1 MRSVAWTF
9 WVLMAAATL
18 AGCEILDS
26 LAGRIV
32 DPLELSVSNQTT
44 LVITLVVNDQEIGL
58 FGPSA
63 HEVPIDAS
71 RLPAPPWHVEART
84 SSGRVLVT
92 MDVAPGDVWHTA
104 EGLDGH
110 SSSQSAGARA
120 DLSCGRLDIW
130 SGRPMS
136 GPAPPRTFPA
146 GDCDP

>member
-18 AGCEILDS
+18 AGCQILDS

-44 LVITLVVNDQEIGL
+44 AITLVVNGQTV
-58 FGPSA
+58 GPFAPTA
-63 HEVPIDAS
+63 HEDPIDAS
-71 RLPAPPWHVEART
+71 LLPAPPWHVEART
-84 SSGRVLVT
+84 PSGRVLT
-92 MDVAPGDVWHTA
+92 ALDVKPGDVWHTT
-104 EGLDGH
+104 EGRDGH
-110 SSSQSAGARA
+110 SSATGRA
-120 DLSCGRLDIW
+120 TRVDMSCGRLDIW